1 MYYENIFILEEIL
14 LVVWLIGREKEYLLQ
29 EFEFENRIYQEIFKI
44 FKKLYLENLEY
55 NIGDVYFVFLLE
67 LREYML
73 NLECNIF
80 IIAAVGS
87 FVKEFLCISEQK
99 KIR

>member
-80 IIAAVGS
+80 IIVVVGS